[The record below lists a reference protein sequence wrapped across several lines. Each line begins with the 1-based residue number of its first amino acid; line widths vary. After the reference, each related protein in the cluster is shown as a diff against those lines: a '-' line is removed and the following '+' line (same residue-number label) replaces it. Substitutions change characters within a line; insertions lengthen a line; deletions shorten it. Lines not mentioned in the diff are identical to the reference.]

1 MTIYLLEGTMNSIY
15 KNFAGGV
22 LKHSASDAFC
32 ESGVR

>member
-22 LKHSASDAFC
+22 LDNSASNAFC

>member
-15 KNFAGGV
+15 KNLGGV
-22 LKHSASDAFC
+22 LDNSASDAFC